1 MTTSK
6 REFILQISYFVIGAG
21 VGFVSRN
28 VVWNGHEDRRFVLYN
43 IMKELRKEM
52 ARSEVE
58 AIISRHSAPFI
69 DRYEKD
75 DRLTLTVWLSTL
87 RALYLK
93 MSFSDQKLIRA
104 EFAGLDSP
112 EDVNPDAP
120 PAIL

>member
-6 REFILQISYFVIGAG
+6 REFILQMAYFAIGGG

-58 AIISRHSAPFI
+58 AIISRHAAPFI
-69 DRYEKD
+69 DRYEKE

-87 RALYLK
+87 RALYLM
-93 MSFSDQKLIRA
+93 MSFSGQKLTRA
-104 EFAGLDSP
+104 EFVGVDSP
-112 EDVNPDAP
+112 QDVPRDAP
-120 PAIL
+120 PPLV

>member
-1 MTTSK
+1 MAIGK
-6 REFILQISYFVIGAG
+6 REFISQMAYFAIGAG

-43 IMKELRKEM
+43 IMKELRKGM

-69 DRYEKD
+69 DRYEKE

-87 RALYLK
+87 RALYLL
-93 MSFSDQKLIRA
+93 MSFSDQKLTRA

>member
-1 MTTSK
+1 MNTRK
-6 REFILQISYFVIGAG
+6 REFILQMAYFAIGAG

-28 VVWNGHEDRRFVLYN
+28 VVWNGHEDRRFLLYN
-43 IMKELRKEM
+43 IMTELRKEM

-69 DRYEKD
+69 DRYEKE

-112 EDVNPDAP
+112 QDVSPDAP
-120 PAIL
+120 PAIV

>member
-6 REFILQISYFVIGAG
+6 REFIQQMAYFAIGAG
-21 VGFVSRN
+21 LGFVSRN

-58 AIISRHSAPFI
+58 AIITRHSAPFVE
-69 DRYEKD
+69 RYERE

-87 RALYLK
+87 RALYLT

-112 EDVNPDAP
+112 EDVPRDTP
-120 PAIL
+120 PAIT